1 MKMARKKKKVSKKKV
16 SKKKA
21 AGKSVAVRKSTL
33 PADWKSQLRKDAAEE
48 SERTPVGSGNRISL
62 KRNGQFAFQ
71 GAEIG
76 DSVDLVIV
84 DHVVSKTYYEEA
96 YDEDN
101 PTPPTCFALKPNST
115 NIAPHED
122 IKDAQAETCA
132 ECWANEW
139 ASGRGRGK
147 ACSDKNRL
155 AVLHAEDLDGDL
167 MYLEV
172 PVTSGAAFNKYIKG
186 LTKAAELPCYAV
198 LTRFEMDDHA
208 DYQKLIFTLVEAVP
222 EEDLGGPFS
231 KRDEAREMLM
241 EPYDTSERE
250 APKASKKKKKKVAKK
265 GKKKAAKKTR
275 RRSRMS

>member
-1 MKMARKKKKVSKKKV
+1 MARKKKKVSKKKTG
-16 SKKKA
+16 KA
-21 AGKSVAVRKSTL
+21 VAVRKSTL
-33 PADWKSQLRKDAAEE
+33 PANWKDQLRKDAAEE

-101 PTPPTCFALKPNST
+101 PTPPTCFALKPNAS

-122 IKDAQAETCA
+122 IKAPQAETCA

-155 AVLHAEDLDGDL
+155 AVLHVDDLDGDL

-208 DYQKLIFTLVEAVP
+208 DYQKLIFKLVEPVS
-222 EEDLGGPFS
+222 EDDLAGPFS
-231 KRDEAREMLM
+231 KRSEAREMLM

-250 APKASKKKKKKVAKK
+250 APKSSKKKKKKKVAKK
-265 GKKKAAKKTR
+265 SGKKKAAKK